1 MQQPFQSPLLPQ
13 PITLG
18 GIVGPDQRRRIW
30 TLAVTIVSVMFT
42 VSIVS
47 IVSAIL
53 GAEGAAAQT
62 PTPGGIPTG
71 VPSHELWQS
80 MDTGGRAIAPRV
92 RYTAIRVCAGLM
104 FLEFTVTTFFL
115 YIRGTTMTQM
125 ITGMAFKAGLIL
137 LLFTFVTN
145 TSELLGPSFNFFTG
159 TGAYVAGM
167 SSFPDSTVSGPNPW
181 AIGHAGNQ
189 LFMKC
194 MQQVSI
200 GTMLQNLDQFLV
212 MLVVATVLWMMS
224 QAVAI
229 IIMITMIEAVIV
241 IYGGSL
247 FLSFAMS
254 RFTAGLADNYFA
266 YAMAVAIKIYFLYV
280 ILGIAD
286 GATDEWILIIQTV
299 DEFEE
304 FYKVFQIAG
313 AAAMFALT
321 VAYVPAVAASRITS
335 GFQIGFQRAHQQ
347 LF

>member
-1 MQQPFQSPLLPQ
+1 MQQPFRSPLLPRTVFDEILSPEQ
-13 PITLG
+13 RHRVWSLAITM
-18 GIVGPDQRRRIW
+18 
-30 TLAVTIVSVMFT
+30 ASVFFSLT
-42 VSIVS
+42 VASLVAS
-47 IVSAIL
+47 IL
-53 GAEGAAAQT
+53 GAESASAQA
-62 PTPGGIPTG
+62 PPAPGGVPTG

-92 RYTAIRVCAGLM
+92 RYTALRVCAGLM

-115 YIRGTTMTQM
+115 YIRGTTFTQM
-125 ITGMAFKAGLIL
+125 VIGMGFKAGLIL
-137 LLFTFVTN
+137 MLFVLVTN

-159 TGAYVAGM
+159 TGAYVSGM
-167 SSFPDSTVSGPNPW
+167 SSFPDSTVAGPNPW
-181 AIGHAGNQ
+181 EIGQAGNR

-212 MLVVATVLWMMS
+212 MLTIATFLWVMS
-224 QAVAI
+224 MAVAV

-241 IYGGSL
+241 LYGGSL

-254 RFTAGLADNYFA
+254 RFTAALADNYFA
-266 YAMAVAIKIYFLYV
+266 YAMSIAIKIYFLYV

-286 GATDEWILIIQTV
+286 GATEEWILVIETV

-313 AAAMFALT
+313 AAFFFAIT
-321 VAYVPAVAASRITS
+321 CAYVPAVAASRITS
-335 GFQIGFQRAHQQ
+335 GFQIGFQRAHQR